1 VSGGSTWTGWEADLR
16 VTNQSRFR
24 LRLAST
30 SFVILL
36 LVAAGLTLWLSRDY
50 HAQFDW
56 THGGRNTL
64 SEASRNLL
72 ATLDQPLTVTVFAS
86 EQGGLR
92 KRIDEF
98 LDRYRKHKA
107 DIRIEYVDPNT
118 DPARVRAAN
127 VRIDGELVLDY
138 NGRRENLN
146 QLAESAF
153 TNALARLGRS
163 GDRWIVFVS
172 GHGERSPER
181 KANHDLSTWASQLN
195 KRGLKTRAITLGN
208 TAIPQNT
215 SVLVIAAPRARL
227 LAGEVRQI
235 EKYLANGGNL
245 LWLADPGPL
254 HGLERIGEF
263 LGVEFLRGVIV
274 DPTSQAITGTA
285 ANFIVATRY
294 GTHPVV
300 QGFELMTLFPETA
313 GLSLQP
319 PKGWAQQTIL
329 DTAPTAWVET
339 GPLGKGVRFDAGAD
353 IRGPIIFAA
362 GLTRKHEGRE
372 QRVAVVGDGDFL
384 ANAFIGNGG
393 NIELGMNL
401 VNWLGSDDA
410 YINVPT
416 QTAPDLRLSL
426 SQTTQI
432 VIAFGFLVLMPL
444 ALFTG
449 GIVIWWRRR
458 KR

>member
-1 VSGGSTWTGWEADLR
+1 MRVS
-16 VTNQSRFR
+16 NQSRLR

-36 LVAAGLTLWLSRDY
+36 LAVAGLMLWLSRDY
-50 HAQFDW
+50 HTQFDW
-56 THGGRNTL
+56 THGARNTL

-72 ATLDQPLTVTVFAS
+72 ATLDQPLTVTAFAS

-92 KRIDEF
+92 KRIDA
-98 LDRYRKHKA
+98 LVGRYQKHKR
-107 DIRIEYVDPNT
+107 DIALKYVDPT
-118 DPARVRAAN
+118 LDPARVRAAN
-127 VRIDGELVLDY
+127 VRVDGEVVLDY
-138 NGRRENLN
+138 NGRKENLS
-146 QLAESAF
+146 QLTEEAF
-153 TNALARLGRS
+153 TNAIARLGR
-163 GDRWIVFVS
+163 GGERWVVFVS

-181 KANHDLSTWASQLN
+181 RANHDLSTWAAQLA
-195 KRGLKTRAITLGN
+195 KRGLKTRAITLSN

-215 SVLVIAAPRARL
+215 SVLVIAGPRARYL
-227 LAGEVRQI
+227 PGEVKQI
-235 EKYLANGGNL
+235 EQYLARGGNL

-254 HGLERIGEF
+254 QGLERVAET
-263 LGVEFLRGVIV
+263 LGVEFQRGVIV

-294 GTHPVV
+294 GAHPVA

-313 GLSLQP
+313 GLSVQA
-319 PKGWAQQTIL
+319 PKGWEAQTLL
-329 DTAPTAWVET
+329 DTAPTAWIET
-339 GPLGKGVRFDAGAD
+339 GPLDKGVRFDAGAD
-353 IRGPIIFAA
+353 IRGPVVFAA
-362 GLTRKHEGRE
+362 SLTRKQDNRE

-401 VNWLGSDDA
+401 VNWLGADDA

-416 QTAPDLRLSL
+416 QTAPDLRLTL
-426 SQTTQI
+426 SQNAQI
-432 VIAFGFLVLMPL
+432 AIALGFLVVMPL
-444 ALFTG
+444 AFVG
-449 GIVIWWRRR
+449 SGITIWWRRR